1 MVLSDEQKDAL
12 RARYEVWGLEAV
24 RAEVERDQNDP
35 LAVQEVTAFA
45 REWVDGEQMRQDQ
58 TIRSFM
64 RLTIGAVVLFVGT
77 VAIAIAT

>member
-45 REWVDGEQMRQDQ
+45 REWVDGEQ
-58 TIRSFM
+58 
-64 RLTIGAVVLFVGT
+64 
-77 VAIAIAT
+77 